1 MAIAAAPAALVARY
15 AGMAV
20 HSLKSTDKTVGVQP
34 LGPER
39 DSSSRERNA
48 PQSRSAGNPKED
60 RVSFSPEAEKIREL
74 QQRDREVRVHEQAHA
89 AVGGA
94 YSGQP
99 TFTLE
104 RGPDGRSYAVS
115 GEVSIDTT
123 PVAND
128 PEATLQKAETIYRAA
143 MAPTEP
149 SSADRAIA
157 AKAGK
162 MAAEA
167 RREISEKNIGDIIGQ
182 PENGSLSTGFP
193 SKSTDTSI
201 SGTRL
206 SVMA

>member
-1 MAIAAAPAALVARY
+1 MAIAAAPASLVARY

-20 HSLKSTDKTVGVQP
+20 HSFKSTDKTVGVQP

-39 DSSSRERNA
+39 DGSSRGGKALQNGGTGK
-48 PQSRSAGNPKED
+48 QKED

-115 GEVSIDTT
+115 GEVSIDAT

-143 MAPTEP
+143 MAPSEP

-157 AKAGK
+157 AKASK

-167 RREISEKNIGDIIGQ
+167 RREISERDMEQVVDSPVAGA
-182 PENGSLSTGFP
+182 
-193 SKSTDTSI
+193 
-201 SGTRL
+201 RL

>member
-20 HSLKSTDKTVGVQP
+20 HSLKTTDKTVGVQP
-34 LGPER
+34 LGPAER
-39 DSSSRERNA
+39 DSSAREQKAAQNGG
-48 PQSRSAGNPKED
+48 AGSQKQD

-74 QQRDREVRVHEQAHA
+74 QQRDREVRTHEQAHA

-143 MAPTEP
+143 MAPSEP

-157 AKAGK
+157 ARASK

-167 RREISEKNIGDIIGQ
+167 RREISERNVEQI
-182 PENGSLSTGFP
+182 
-193 SKSTDTSI
+193 TDSPV

>member
-39 DSSSRERNA
+39 DSSSRERKA
-48 PQSRSAGNPKED
+48 PQSGSAGNTKED
-60 RVSFSPEAEKIREL
+60 RVSFSPEAERIREL

-94 YSGQP
+94 YSDQP

-162 MAAEA
+162 MAAET
-167 RREISEKNIGDIIGQ
+167 RREFSERSVEQ
-182 PENGSLSTGFP
+182 VTGTP
-193 SKSTDTSI
+193 V